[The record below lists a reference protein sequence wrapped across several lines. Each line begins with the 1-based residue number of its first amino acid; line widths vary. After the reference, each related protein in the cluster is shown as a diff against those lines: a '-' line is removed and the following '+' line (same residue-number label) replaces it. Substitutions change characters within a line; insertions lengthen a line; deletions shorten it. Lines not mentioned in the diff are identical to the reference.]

1 MKTYFYNIWE
11 ILSNETLD
19 FFEDTK
25 EIDSREQ
32 VNTTSKII
40 VFKGEKRKTKKLTE
54 MAIEDLE
61 SDLTESIEKLYKQ
74 DAELY
79 PAINI
84 DYFDQDRL
92 EEELCQFLD
101 FIANGRY
108 AFSKK
113 RVHLLA
119 LGDVGGQL
127 ATGLKLLGGDVIHT
141 LGIYDINP
149 NVIKRY
155 EIELNQIAINPE
167 LKVTGIKETELFDAD
182 VFLFCASK
190 YVPKVGEAVSDVRM
204 AQFED
209 NSKLVAHFA
218 KIARERSY
226 KGIFGVVSDPVDLLC
241 LSAYHSS
248 NLNDE
253 GIYDYRGL
261 LPEQVVGFGLGVMD
275 ARAKYYSDLL
285 SYQYPVVGRAYGPH
299 GKDLVI
305 VENVECEAIER
316 SIALTERVITA
327 NLEMRALGFKPFIA
341 PALSSGAISIVRML
355 AGEYHYSA
363 NYLNGIYWGAL
374 NRRKGHLID
383 FEKLHLPNKEYERVK
398 SAYDKLEALWNSLM
412 S

>member
-1 MKTYFYNIWE
+1 MIMKTYFYNNWE
-11 ILSNETLD
+11 IVSNEAFD
-19 FFEDTK
+19 FFDTGIESK
-25 EIDSREQ
+25 EIKQAD
-32 VNTTSKII
+32 KII
-40 VFKGEKRKTKKLTE
+40 VFRGEKGRTKRLTE
-54 MAIEDLE
+54 MRVEDLDGDLCE
-61 SDLTESIEKLYKQ
+61 SLEAIYATDSSF
-74 DAELY
+74 Y

-84 DYFDQDRL
+84 DYFNEASL
-92 EEELCQFLD
+92 ETELCQFLD
-101 FIANGRY
+101 SLSISRY
-108 AFSKK
+108 AFNKK

-141 LGIYDINP
+141 LGLYDINP

-155 EIELNQIAINPE
+155 EFELNQVAINSE
-167 LKVTGIKETELFDAD
+167 LKVVGLDESELFDAD

-190 YVPKVGEAVSDVRM
+190 YVPKVGEVVADVRM
-204 AQFED
+204 AQYEE

-218 KIARERSY
+218 KLARKKSF

-241 LSAYHSS
+241 LAAFHSS
-248 NLNDE
+248 NLNEE
-253 GIYDYRGL
+253 GISDHEGL

-285 SYQYPVVGRAYGPH
+285 KFQYPVVGRAYGPH

-305 VENVECEAIER
+305 VENVEKAALDKSAI
-316 SIALTERVITA
+316 LTEKVVTA

-341 PALSSGAISIVRML
+341 PALSSGAISVVKML

-363 NYLNGIYWGAL
+363 NFLNGIYWGGL
-374 NRRKGHLID
+374 NKRKD
-383 FEKLHLPNKEYERVK
+383 NCVNFEKMQLPEKEYDRVK
-398 SAYDKLEALWNSLM
+398 TAYEKLEALWETLM

>member
-1 MKTYFYNIWE
+1 MKTYFYNNWE
-11 ILSNETLD
+11 IVSNEALD
-19 FFEDTK
+19 FFESGLEDAEVK
-25 EIDSREQ
+25 PSGIFD
-32 VNTTSKII
+32 KII
-40 VFKGEKRKTKKLTE
+40 AFSSKKGKTKKITE
-54 MAIEDLE
+54 MRLEDLE
-61 SDLTESIEKLYKQ
+61 SDLTESLENYYAS
-74 DAELY
+74 DSTFY
-79 PAINI
+79 PAVNI
-84 DYFDQDRL
+84 AYFNKETL
-92 EEELCQFLD
+92 EVEFCHFLD
-101 FIANGRY
+101 ALSESRY

-127 ATGLKLLGGDVIHT
+127 ATGLKLLGGEVIHT
-141 LGIYDINP
+141 LGLYDINP

-155 EIELNQIAINPE
+155 EFELNQVAINPE
-167 LKVTGIKETELFDAD
+167 LKVIGLEESELFDAD

-190 YVPKVGEAVSDVRM
+190 YVPKVGEVVADVRM
-204 AQFED
+204 AQHED

-218 KIARERSY
+218 TLARKKAF

-253 GIYDYRGL
+253 GVFDQRGL

-285 SYQYPVVGRAYGPH
+285 NYHYPVVGRAYGPH

-305 VENVECEAIER
+305 VENVEKEAIDK
-316 SIALTERVITA
+316 SVILTEKVVTA

-341 PALSSGAISIVRML
+341 PALSSGAISVVKML

-363 NYLNGIYWGAL
+363 NFLNGIYWGAM
-374 NRRKGHLID
+374 NKRKD
-383 FEKLHLPNKEYERVK
+383 NYVNFEKLHLPKNEYDRVK
-398 SAYDKLEALWNSLM
+398 AAYDKLEALWEALM

>member
-1 MKTYFYNIWE
+1 MKTYFYNNWE
-11 ILSNETLD
+11 IVSNEALD
-19 FFEDTK
+19 FFET
-25 EIDSREQ
+25 EIESTISKQSSIID
-32 VNTTSKII
+32 KII
-40 VFKGEKRKTKKLTE
+40 VFRGEKGKTKKVTE
-54 MAIEDLE
+54 MRIEDLE
-61 SDLTESIEKLYKQ
+61 NGLNESIEKFY
-74 DAELY
+74 AANSNFY

-84 DYFDQDRL
+84 DYFNEDSLDI
-92 EEELCQFLD
+92 ELCQFLD
-101 FIANGRY
+101 TLSVSRY

-141 LGIYDINP
+141 LGLYDINP

-155 EIELNQIAINPE
+155 EFELNQIAINPE
-167 LKVTGIKETELFDAD
+167 LKVIGLDESELFEAD

-190 YVPKVGEAVSDVRM
+190 YVPKIGEVVADVRM
-204 AQFED
+204 AQYEE

-218 KIARERSY
+218 KLARKKAF

-253 GIYDYRGL
+253 GVVDHKGL

-275 ARAKYYSDLL
+275 ARAKYYSELL
-285 SYQYPVVGRAYGPH
+285 NYRYPVVGRAYGPH
-299 GKDLVI
+299 GKDLII
-305 VENVECEAIER
+305 VENVENEALEKSMI
-316 SIALTERVITA
+316 LTEKVVTA

-341 PALSSGAISIVRML
+341 PALSSGAISVVKML

-363 NYLNGIYWGAL
+363 NFLKGIYWGAL
-374 NRRKGHLID
+374 NKRKD
-383 FEKLHLPNKEYERVK
+383 NCVNFEKLYLPHKEYERVK
-398 SAYDKLEALWNSLM
+398 MAYDKLEALWETLIS
-412 S
+412 